1 MVDYARVIEIVNGMF
16 QAKRHR
22 HGDVTLFLAREG
34 VARSTAYRWKEH
46 VAWWIEEGPEELRRV
61 SAERDELQ
69 EALTRLVETPP
80 AAGLKDP
87 ETERR
92 FMLEAQVRG
101 ISTRDVA
108 DLLAVGGGRSVDPKT
123 VERVVA
129 RFGVPAR
136 VLFGR
141 YFAGVVRVAAGDEI
155 FTPGPLLLMVDP
167 LSLLITAL
175 RLAEGR
181 AAEDWKEVF
190 DLMMNDLE
198 RFVSD
203 RGRGLVAA
211 GKEAGVAAGADQW
224 HLLHAARQWMG
235 TLGRRSLKSIEAEYA
250 AQAALATARTSKGE
264 KAIRRAKKA
273 YAEARRVCKALL
285 EEFDRLEPLMAKVTE
300 AFDYVTSDGHLNM
313 VSRAHETV
321 RNVVAQMG
329 TTKKGRAL
337 AAQLSGL
344 SDPLA
349 FTHLEV
355 LEEGLRK
362 VQLAEVGEDRERLL
376 VRLVRATQA
385 WRRHDKSSVDEL
397 AAAATSLADWVEIE
411 VIRVFDLAFRSSSY
425 VECVN
430 GRIRLIQITRKRFTE
445 DFLYLVAVH
454 HNMTPFGRGSV
465 RKGHSPAELAGL
477 RLPSNDWIEL
487 LELTAKELEASAAQA
502 L

>member
-1 MVDYARVIEIVNGMF
+1 MVHYARVIEIVNGMLR
-16 QAKRHR
+16 AKRHR

-34 VARSTAYRWKEH
+34 VARSTAYRWKGQ
-46 VAWWIEEGPEELRRV
+46 VAWSIEEGPEELRRV

-69 EALTRLVETPP
+69 QALTRLVERPP

-101 ISTRDVA
+101 ISTGDVA

-129 RFGVPAR
+129 RLVAAAR
-136 VLFGR
+136 VVFGR

-190 DLMMNDLE
+190 DIMGDLE
-198 RFVSD
+198 RYVSD
-203 RGRGLVAA
+203 RGLGLVAA
-211 GKEAGVAAGADQW
+211 GKEAGVPAGADQW
-224 HLLHAARQWMG
+224 HLLHPARQWMG
-235 TLGRRSLKSIEAEYA
+235 SLGRASLKTIEAEYEA
-250 AQAALATARTSKGE
+250 LAALETARARKGD
-264 KAIRRAKKA
+264 KAIRRARKA
-273 YAEARRVCKALL
+273 YAKARRACKATL
-285 EEFDRLEPLMAKVTE
+285 EEFDRLEPLMAKVTG
-300 AFDYVTSDGHLNM
+300 AFDYVTPDGHLNTA
-313 VSRAHETV
+313 SQARETV
-321 RNVVAQMG
+321 AHVVAEMG
-329 TTKKGRAL
+329 KTQKGRGL
-337 AAQLSGL
+337 AAKLSGL

-355 LEEGLRK
+355 LEEGLRE
-362 VQLAEVGEDRERLL
+362 VRLDEVGEDRERLL
-376 VRLVRATQA
+376 AHLVRKTEA
-385 WRRHDKSSVDEL
+385 WRRHDKSSVEEL
-397 AAAATSLADWVEIE
+397 AAAATSPADRVEIE
-411 VIRVFDLAFRSSSY
+411 VIRAFDLAIRSSSY

-430 GRIRLIQITRKRFTE
+430 GRIRLLQVSRKRVSE

-465 RKGHSPAELAGL
+465 RKGHSPAELAGVK
-477 RLPSNDWIEL
+477 LPSNDWIEL
-487 LELTAKELEASAAQA
+487 LELTAKELVADAAEAA
-502 L
+502 